1 MWLNFERRLHDLEQQ
16 LRQTKLRSP
25 KASNTKKYN
34 FQLSWTVGE
43 NAPYEIY
50 RECNAI
56 INGTVVYFQV
66 HSDEVHN
73 YDITSNRWSQLPDC
87 YYQGSALAI
96 VNNSLTALGGEDTYT
111 RRCCY
116 VYTLENARRWKKT
129 LPSMGVKRTHSL
141 ALSTGTALIVAGGWN
156 ETSVEVMNTETQ
168 KWSNAAPLPEPLYNA
183 SATICGDRIYIL
195 GGNGATFDGLTSV
208 FTCSLSTLLQSCSM
222 DFPDGVIVWSKI
234 TDLPV
239 TNSTCVSLNGRLL
252 AIGGIETGENNPAC
266 TTAVYM
272 YNSIANSWEIVSH
285 MQEARSHCY
294 ATVLPNN
301 QLMVVGGQSN
311 PKGTKTNTVEFA
323 TTSINH

>member
-1 MWLNFERRLHDLEQQ
+1 M
-16 LRQTKLRSP
+16 
-25 KASNTKKYN
+25 
-34 FQLSWTVGE
+34 
-43 NAPYEIY
+43 
-50 RECNAI
+50 
-56 INGTVVYFQV
+56 

-222 DFPDGVIVWSKI
+222 DFPDGVTVWSKI

-294 ATVLPNN
+294 ATVLPDN